1 MIFRSFEMIYI
12 TGDTH
17 REQDVAKI
25 NPDDRFLQGKEMTED
40 DYLIIV
46 GDFGFIYDGGKGD
59 KFWLDWIES
68 LPWTTC
74 FIDGNHENFDLLN
87 EFPQELW
94 HGGKIHRIRSNIVH
108 LMRGEIFD
116 IEDIKFF
123 CFGGAPSHDAQYRV
137 SNVNWW
143 QEELPTLEEMKHAKE
158 KLDEVNWKVDYVLT
172 HEVYQGHPLSSK
184 YETNMNNYGPE
195 YYDLK
200 PFLKEIEEKLDYR
213 IWLHGHYHVDEI
225 HKSPSNKPCITLF
238 DRVIT
243 KSEIEKIEGAY

>member
-1 MIFRSFEMIYI
+1 MIYI

-200 PFLKEIEEKLDYR
+200 PFLKEIEGKLDYR
-213 IWLHGHYHVDEI
+213 VWLHGHYHVDEI

>member
-1 MIFRSFEMIYI
+1 MIYI

-213 IWLHGHYHVDEI
+213 VWLHGHYHVDEI
-225 HKSPSNKPCITLF
+225 HESPSNKPCITLF